1 MHTLLL
7 KNGSELGR
15 TFAGSDASN
24 WGQMGS
30 VTIVTQLEKGD
41 TVYAKQMNG
50 PIGDLHGD
58 FYCSFSGVK
67 IY

>member
-7 KNGSELGR
+7 KNGNEIGR

-30 VTIVTQLEKGD
+30 VTIVTQLDKGD
-41 TVYAKQMNG
+41 EVYAKQMAG
-50 PIGDLHGD
+50 RTGDLHGEL
-58 FYCSFSGVK
+58 YCSFSGVK
-67 IY
+67 I